1 VSGAPPFFRRRS
13 VLVVPGSDETKVAK
27 ALATPADGVVIDLE
41 DAVAASS
48 KHRARD
54 LVCELLGTVPDADAR
69 RVAVRVNPPGTP
81 WCHLD
86 VAALAALP
94 GAPGAIVLPKV
105 EGPDDLAFLDRLLD
119 GTEALSGRTHP
130 LAVHALIETAAGL
143 NRLPEIARSSRRLE
157 ALVLG
162 YADLAASLGRMAPVG
177 SRLDLW
183 LPAQSA
189 LLTAARAAGLQALD
203 GPHLGVDVDDGFR
216 AGVERARD
224 LGFDGKWAI
233 HPRQVEPLNSAF
245 TPAEEEIRQARTV
258 LAALTDATREHSAGA
273 VALDGQMIDEAVAL
287 AARRVLARAGVA
299 L

>member
-1 VSGAPPFFRRRS
+1 MSGAPPFFRSRS
-13 VLVVPGSDETKVAK
+13 VLVVPGSDEAKVAK
-27 ALATPADGVVIDLE
+27 ALATPSDRVVIDLE
-41 DAVAASS
+41 DAVAPSS

-54 LVCELLGTVPDADAR
+54 LVCELLATVPEAGR
-69 RVAVRVNPPGTP
+69 IAVRVNPPGTP

-86 VAALAALP
+86 VAALAALRA
-94 GAPGAIVLPKV
+94 APGAIVLPKV
-105 EGPDDLAFLDRLLD
+105 EGPEDLAFLDRLLD
-119 GTEALSGRTHP
+119 GTEALSGRVHP
-130 LAVHALIETAAGL
+130 LAVHALIETARGL
-143 NRLPEIARSSRRLE
+143 TRLPEIARSSRRLE

-162 YADLAASLGRMAPVG
+162 YADLAASLGRVAPVG

-203 GPHLGVDVDDGFR
+203 GPHLGVHVDHDFQ

-233 HPRQVEPLNSAF
+233 HPRQVVSLNSAF
-245 TPAEEEIRQARTV
+245 TPAEEEVRQARTV
-258 LAALTDATREHSAGA
+258 LAALTDAAREHSAGA

-287 AARRVLARAGVA
+287 AARRVLARAAAA